1 MISKRVSLVQIYNT
15 PTGSKWGVKLDN
27 SRLIGN
33 IERSGDSFFYY
44 SFPSTH
50 ILRPAP
56 SFYRALLACVK
67 SYVLWIGNYGRI

>member
-1 MISKRVSLVQIYNT
+1 MISKRISIARIYQT
-15 PTGSKWGVKLDN
+15 PTGDKFGVKLDN
-27 SRLIGN
+27 RIIGN

-44 SFPSTH
+44 GFPSTH